1 MCSNVL
7 LCVRSRRE
15 VLPAERKPALHPQ
28 QAGERGGDGARPVFV
43 FCNVREHQPKVCVC
57 VCVQG
62 GKLEEVL
69 LLERCEVMKLP
80 DDDRRLA
87 VSE

>member
-1 MCSNVL
+1 M
-7 LCVRSRRE
+7 
-15 VLPAERKPALHPQ
+15 
-28 QAGERGGDGARPVFV
+28 FV
-43 FCNVREHQPKVCVC
+43 FCNMREHQLKVCVSVC